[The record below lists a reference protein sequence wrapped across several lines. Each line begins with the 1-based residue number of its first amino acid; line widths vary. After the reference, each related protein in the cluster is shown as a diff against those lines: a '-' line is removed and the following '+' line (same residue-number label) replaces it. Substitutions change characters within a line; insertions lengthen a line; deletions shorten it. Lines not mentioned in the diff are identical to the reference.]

1 MMVRIIEMEYKDI
14 FNIIAIVFAPIAA
27 SVIAVWLQNRSE
39 KRKDKMYIFKVLMT
53 SRVYGWTPEKVN
65 VLNIIDI
72 VFSDD
77 KKVRAAWKD
86 LSNKYNVENP
96 EQLHLK
102 KIEQAQYKL
111 IEEIANSL
119 GYKNTITWEEIQNPY
134 VPRGM
139 IEQIE
144 NQKNMQ
150 QVYAETICGVNRIV
164 KRQEQN
170 GERGDIE

>member
-1 MMVRIIEMEYKDI
+1 MEWKDI
-14 FNIIAIVFAPIAA
+14 FNIIAIVIAPIAA
-27 SVIAVWLQNRSE
+27 SAIAVWLQNRSE

-53 SRVYGWTPEKVN
+53 SRIYGWTPEKVN

-86 LSNKYNVENP
+86 LSDKYNVENP
-96 EQLHLK
+96 DQLHLK

-111 IEEIANSL
+111 IEAIANSL

-134 VPRGM
+134 IPRGM
-139 IEQIE
+139 VEQIE
-144 NQKNMQ
+144 NQKKMQ
-150 QVYAETICGVNRIV
+150 QMYDEAMSGVSRIV
-164 KRQEQN
+164 NRQEQRDN
-170 GERGDIE
+170 K

>member
-1 MMVRIIEMEYKDI
+1 MEWKDI
-14 FNIIAIVFAPIAA
+14 LNIIAIVIAPIAA

-39 KRKDKMYIFKVLMT
+39 QRKDKMYIFKVLMT
-53 SRVYGWTPEKVN
+53 SRIYGWTPEKVN

-86 LSNKYNVENP
+86 LSDKYNVENP
-96 EQLHLK
+96 DQLHLK

-111 IEEIANSL
+111 IEAIANSL

-134 VPRGM
+134 IPRGM
-139 IEQIE
+139 VEQIE

-150 QVYAETICGVNRIV
+150 QMYAEAIYGVNKIV
-164 KRQEQN
+164 KRQEKT
-170 GERGDIE
+170 RKDKIIHDT

>member
-1 MMVRIIEMEYKDI
+1 MEWKDI
-14 FNIIAIVFAPIAA
+14 LNIIAIVIAPIAA
-27 SVIAVWLQNRSE
+27 SVIAVWFQNRSE

-53 SRVYGWTPEKVN
+53 SRIYGWTPEKVN

-86 LSNKYNVENP
+86 LSDKYNVENP
-96 EQLHLK
+96 DQLHLK

-111 IEEIANSL
+111 IEAIANSL

-134 VPRGM
+134 IPRGM

-150 QVYAETICGVNRIV
+150 QMYAEAIYGVNKIV
-164 KRQEQN
+164 KRQEKN
-170 GERGDIE
+170 EEI

>member
-1 MMVRIIEMEYKDI
+1 MEGKDI
-14 FNIIAIVFAPIAA
+14 LNIIAIVIAPIAA
-27 SVIAVWLQNRSE
+27 SVIAIWLQNRSE

-53 SRVYGWTPEKVN
+53 SRIYGWTPEKVN

-77 KKVRAAWKD
+77 KKVRAAWKN
-86 LSNKYNVENP
+86 LSDKYNVENP
-96 EQLHLK
+96 DQLHLK

-111 IEEIANSL
+111 IEAIANSL

-134 VPRGM
+134 IPRGM
-139 IEQIE
+139 VEQVE

-150 QVYAETICGVNRIV
+150 QMYAEAIYGVNKIV
-164 KRQEQN
+164 KRQEQSKN
-170 GERGDIE
+170 K

>member
-1 MMVRIIEMEYKDI
+1 MEGKDI
-14 FNIIAIVFAPIAA
+14 FNIIAIVIAPIAA
-27 SVIAVWLQNRSE
+27 SAIAVWLQNRSE

-53 SRVYGWTPEKVN
+53 SRIYGWTPEKVN

-77 KKVRAAWKD
+77 KKVRAAWKN
-86 LSNKYNVENP
+86 LSDKYNVENP
-96 EQLHLK
+96 DQLHLK

-111 IEEIANSL
+111 IEAIANSL

-134 VPRGM
+134 IPRGM
-139 IEQIE
+139 VEQIE

-150 QVYAETICGVNRIV
+150 QMYAEAIYGVNKIV
-164 KRQEQN
+164 KRQEKN
-170 GERGDIE
+170 EER